1 MVTELLGS
9 RVLATYSAIPAMAR
23 SSSSMLLSSWAWR
36 TGIAKKKA
44 TAISLGA
51 DRQAL
56 GIMALNAESVGQAFS
71 VKVIFPP
78 QAAQT

>member
-1 MVTELLGS
+1 MG
-9 RVLATYSAIPAMAR
+9 MANR
-23 SSSSMLLSSWAWR
+23 HC
-36 TGIAKKKA
+36 KA

-71 VKVIFPP
+71 VKVIS
-78 QAAQT
+78 QEAQT

>member
-1 MVTELLGS
+1 MG
-9 RVLATYSAIPAMAR
+9 MANR
-23 SSSSMLLSSWAWR
+23 HC
-36 TGIAKKKA
+36 KA

-71 VKVIFPP
+71 VKVVFPP
-78 QAAQT
+78 QEAQT